1 MKANKATWLTRLAP
15 YRSTMRLFDQ
25 FAIAMQPAQMAKMAG
40 EGKELAS
47 QMPDGAWQKH
57 MAQMSPEQMEVARQ
71 AVALHKAQQQNA
83 ADAVPSDEDDEQEGE
98 DEEETALREVKE
110 EVCLTDI
117 HLLPDFRD
125 QVNYVYRR
133 HGKQL
138 NKTVVF
144 FLGEV
149 SDWSTIPDEPPSH
162 EHKPHPKEGR
172 WFVWVSEREAERR
185 LFHPGMRKLL
195 SRASLFLFEYDRI
208 KRKYTQP

>member
-1 MKANKATWLTRLAP
+1 MFGCSVEPRIVASRH
-15 YRSTMRLFDQ
+15 Q
-25 FAIAMQPAQMAKMAG
+25 
-40 EGKELAS
+40 KESENNVIYEKSCGIIPFRRTESGVQYLLLHS
-47 QMPDGAWQKH
+47 GMVRNPDAAWEFPKG
-57 MAQMSPEQMEVARQ
+57 SME
-71 AVALHKAQQQNA
+71 
-83 ADAVPSDEDDEQEGE
+83 EGE
-98 DEEETALREVKE
+98 DEEETALREVQE

-138 NKTVVF
+138 NKTVIF

-149 SDWSTIPDEPPSH
+149 SDWSTIPEDPPSH

-208 KRKYTQP
+208 RRKYTQS